1 MEKDYIYLSN
11 EVSVE
16 LIDNKISKIYD
27 GCEWYQI
34 NGNESSI
41 EEFEEFNLIHLDL
54 PLNERN
60 LINEYIYLKN
70 NEDEV
75 MYNQKLDENKINF
88 VSEEAKEI
96 FYLSLENESLEKE
109 NQQLKED
116 ISFCLKSIKQ
126 EMEMSTDSR
135 IRQEMLSCY
144 QILSKW
150 SDK

>member
-1 MEKDYIYLSN
+1 MKEYLNLNN

-70 NEDEV
+70 NEDG
-75 MYNQKLDENKINF
+75 
-88 VSEEAKEI
+88 S
-96 FYLSLENESLEKE
+96 NE
-109 NQQLKED
+109 
-116 ISFCLKSIKQ
+116 
-126 EMEMSTDSR
+126 
-135 IRQEMLSCY
+135 
-144 QILSKW
+144 
-150 SDK
+150 

>member
-1 MEKDYIYLSN
+1 MKKEYINLNN

-70 NEDEV
+70 NEDR
-75 MYNQKLDENKINF
+75 
-88 VSEEAKEI
+88 S
-96 FYLSLENESLEKE
+96 NE
-109 NQQLKED
+109 
-116 ISFCLKSIKQ
+116 
-126 EMEMSTDSR
+126 
-135 IRQEMLSCY
+135 
-144 QILSKW
+144 
-150 SDK
+150 